1 MPKKRQRET
10 IVNASQQQLT
20 NGTNYMKRFWKAL
33 ASAALQFNR
42 NDGWAHSSH
51 IALSLLM
58 ALFPFCIFSLS
69 LAGQLSSNLNSSDLV
84 TFVFGAWP
92 DQIAEPIE
100 REIEAVLAS
109 SDTTKMTVSGLF
121 AIFFASNGVD
131 AIRTAIT
138 GAYRETDPRPFWKA
152 RLLCVVFVILGSG
165 LLIVAGALTVALP
178 LYFYFVEVAA
188 PSVYARVFSS
198 EIIRGGIIVALLI
211 FLLVAFHMW
220 LPGLKRPL
228 RSVMPGV
235 FLTLVSWIICAQ
247 GFSIYIK
254 NFATYSVTYAGLAG
268 TIAALVFM
276 YLMAA
281 LFIFGAEFNGEL
293 YDDVAD
299 DVADDVPPD

>member
-1 MPKKRQRET
+1 
-10 IVNASQQQLT
+10 
-20 NGTNYMKRFWKAL
+20 MKRCWKAL
-33 ASAALQFNR
+33 VSAALQFDR

-51 IALSLLM
+51 IALSMLM

-131 AIRTAIT
+131 AVRSAIT
-138 GAYRETDPRPFWKA
+138 GAYRETDPRPLWKT
-152 RLLCVVFVILGSG
+152 RLLCVALVIFGG
-165 LLIVAGALTVALP
+165 ALLIVSGTLTVALP
-178 LYFYFVEVAA
+178 LYFQFIEAAA
-188 PSVYARVFSS
+188 PSVYAQVFSS
-198 EIIRGGIIVALLI
+198 ETVRVAIAVALLI
-211 FLLVAFHMW
+211 FLLIASHMW

-235 FLTLVSWIICAQ
+235 SLTLVSWIICAQ

-268 TIAALVFM
+268 TVAALVFM

-293 YDDVAD
+293 YNDVAG
-299 DVADDVPPD
+299 DVPAD